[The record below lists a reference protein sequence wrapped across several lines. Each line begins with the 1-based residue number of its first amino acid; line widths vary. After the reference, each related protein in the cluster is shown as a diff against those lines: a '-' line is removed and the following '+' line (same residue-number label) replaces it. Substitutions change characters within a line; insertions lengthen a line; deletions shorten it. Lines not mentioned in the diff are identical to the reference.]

1 MSEASKSAAPAQ
13 GEGSPAASW
22 TPRAAYRDI
31 RAYDVE
37 PSACEI
43 ELADNTSPFGAPP
56 AALRVLSGAVGDR
69 LARYPS
75 TYSRELRAAIAEY
88 VGVAPDEIMVGCGS
102 DDVMSCAFRAL
113 GNPGDRV
120 AYMDPTFV
128 MARVFAAVNS
138 LTPVPVPLTA
148 GFDADADALVAA
160 RAPITYVCTPNNPT
174 GLPIARAALEQV
186 LSEAAGL
193 VFIDEAYAEFAGT
206 NLAGAAPAHGR
217 TLVLR
222 TFSKAFGLAGL
233 RVGFA
238 VGARPLIAELEK
250 ARGPFGLTALSEQA
264 ALAAIT
270 EDLTWV
276 RSGVARIVE
285 SRERFIGALRGAGLA
300 PIDSAANFVLI
311 PVRDARAA
319 MVALRERGI
328 LVRHFVALPGI
339 GDALRVSLAD
349 WPVMAR
355 VLEALL
361 QVIPEDARPLRAGE
375 RVDA

>member
-1 MSEASKSAAPAQ
+1 MSQTASGNTPAD
-13 GEGSPAASW
+13 SPPASGTRW
-22 TPRAAYRDI
+22 TPRTAYRDI

-37 PSACEI
+37 PSSCEI

-56 AALRVLSGAVGDR
+56 AALRVLSGGVNDR

-75 TYSRELRAAIAEY
+75 TYSRDLRSAIAEY

-128 MARVFAAVNS
+128 MARVFATVNS
-138 LTPVPVPLTA
+138 LTPVPVPLTP

-160 RAPITYVCTPNNPT
+160 RAPITYLCTPNNPT
-174 GLPIARAALEQV
+174 GLPIARAALERV
-186 LSEAAGL
+186 LGDTTGL

-206 NLAGAAPAHGR
+206 NLAGAAPAHGC
-217 TLVLR
+217 TLVFR

-250 ARGPFGLTALSEQA
+250 ARGPFGVTALSEQA

-270 EDLTWV
+270 EDLEWV
-276 RSGVARIVE
+276 RSGVVRIVE

-319 MVALRERGI
+319 MVAMRERGI

-361 QVIPEDARPLRAGE
+361 QVIPDDARPLRAGE

>member
-1 MSEASKSAAPAQ
+1 MSDSQPTSRA
-13 GEGSPAASW
+13 GSW
-22 TPRAAYRDI
+22 TPRQAYRDI

-37 PSACEI
+37 PSSCAI

-56 AALRVLSGAVGDR
+56 AALRVLSGAVSDR

-75 TYSRELRAAIAEY
+75 TYSRDLRSAIAAY
-88 VGVAPDEIMVGCGS
+88 VGVSPDEIMVGCGS

-138 LTPVPVPLTA
+138 LVPVPVPLTL
-148 GFDADADALVAA
+148 GFDADADALVGA
-160 RAPITYVCTPNNPT
+160 RAPITYLCTPNNPT
-174 GLPIARAALEQV
+174 GLPVASAVREQV
-186 LSEAAGL
+186 LRDAAGL

-217 TLVLR
+217 SLVFR

-250 ARGPFGLTALSEQA
+250 ARGPFGVTALSEQA

-270 EDLTWV
+270 EDLDWV
-276 RSGVARIVE
+276 RAGVARIVA
-285 SRERFIGALRGAGLA
+285 SRERFIAALRGAGLA
-300 PIDSAANFVLI
+300 PLDSAANFVLI

-319 MVALRERGI
+319 MHELRERGI
-328 LVRHFVALPGI
+328 LVRHFSALPGI

-349 WPVMAR
+349 WPVMER
-355 VLEALL
+355 VLEAL
-361 QVIPEDARPLRAGE
+361 VDVVAHDARPLRAGE
-375 RVDA
+375 RADA

>member
-1 MSEASKSAAPAQ
+1 MSEASPSAAPAQ
-13 GEGSPAASW
+13 GEGSPAARW

-174 GLPIARAALEQV
+174 GLPIARSALEQV

-238 VGARPLIAELEK
+238 VGARQLIAELEK

-270 EDLTWV
+270 EDLAWV
-276 RSGVARIVE
+276 RNGVARIVE